1 MSERRGLFDERLL
14 IAVLAM
20 MVLAA
25 VWRWF
30 AHFLSRWVAIPGLLI
45 WQTDRQHL
53 RLQKK

>member
-25 VWRWF
+25 IWRWI
-30 AHFLSRWVAIPGLLI
+30 AHV
-45 WQTDRQHL
+45 L
-53 RLQKK
+53 RR